1 MSINQKT
8 NDIFSNSPA
17 CEGASDNFENSS
29 IENLGT
35 IEIIERNFSVSNS
48 TIQKNAQR
56 DFSLLAASTP
66 QLIPTVCLPK
76 SYTENEIRV
85 LLDKKPEMLLISVGR
100 PQLDPTNLPNA
111 VSIALASPVSWRY
124 DDLCVADEIIYRLAD
139 AIKKVVIIGDIYS
152 TDKKFPFELNILAA
166 ALRRE
171 NLLVACIPELRS
183 NHSEELRQAL
193 EKEAARYQNSTDRQ
207 FIALGYRNKASY
219 FWSSTRQC
227 VLAYSPTDMTTPG
240 PLTLLCGFDW
250 LKNEFGYLTNTN
262 QQKVNYRDAGLQ
274 VMEECNKKGIYKV
287 SDTYGTGVWRDPKD
301 PDCLIVNN
309 GDDIWRTD
317 GRSQYRVGER
327 CVYVANRTLN
337 MRERHSQARAYVA
350 QLLLVD
356 LRTWNWRRACD
367 PLLLLGWLAYTAL
380 VGAVDW
386 RVHAAL
392 TGAKGTGKSSLL
404 AMIKTLLGDFLIA
417 CSGSSTEP
425 SIRRQVGNDSLAIII
440 DEAENDSPNIRAAM
454 SYLRASS
461 SGDKDMK
468 ANRNDG
474 VDIYTVRSTGLISA
488 VDLPQFLPADEGRYI
503 HFSLLGAPKGFTKPD
518 FLDDAQTLSIRGSSL
533 QSRMIHSW
541 PRYRYCLQVIR
552 MKLIGQEGMTHRY
565 ADSLSTI
572 LSAAWVALND
582 GIILEDDATQLIN
595 SMDFAEE
602 KEQLRDQADD
612 TSFIDHALDTMV
624 VLNAAKNFERTT
636 LRMAIN
642 LAANGDRRAF
652 RSVQMYGFKLLETE
666 SELRLLIDEKNPE
679 FKMLFRDTKWNN
691 VNFVTSLKRLP
702 GVSRTRH
709 DPVSVGGRSARAF
722 SIPFNFEK
730 FDFSDLEEVSN

>member
-1 MSINQKT
+1 MPISQKT
-8 NDIFSNSPA
+8 SNILSSSA
-17 CEGASDNFENSS
+17 ICEGVAENLENSS
-29 IENLGT
+29 VKNLET
-35 IEIIERNFSVSNS
+35 IESISMLSNTS
-48 TIQKNAQR
+48 IQGIAHQ
-56 DFSLLAASTP
+56 DSALSAASTTQNLSTIWVP
-66 QLIPTVCLPK
+66 PLNRRP
-76 SYTENEIRV
+76 YTENEISTF
-85 LLDKKPEMLLISVGR
+85 LGSKPEILTISVGR
-100 PQLDPTNLPNA
+100 LQLDPMNLPKAAN
-111 VSIALASPVSWRY
+111 IALISSTSWRCG
-124 DDLCVADEIIYRLAD
+124 DKLDIADEVIYRLAH
-139 AIKKVVIIGDIYS
+139 AIKKVVIVGDIS
-152 TDKKFPFELNILAA
+152 SNDKEFPFELNILAA

-171 NLLVACIPELRS
+171 QLLVACIPELRS
-183 NHSEELRQAL
+183 DHSDELKQAL
-193 EKEAARYQNSTDRQ
+193 EKEATRYQKSTDRQ
-207 FIALGYRNKASY
+207 FIPLGYRNKASY
-219 FWSSTRQC
+219 FWSSARQC
-227 VLAYSPTDMTTPG
+227 VLTYSPTDMTTPG
-240 PLTLLCGFDW
+240 PLTLLCGFEW
-250 LKNEFGYLTNTN
+250 LKAEFGYLTNTN
-262 QQKVNYRDAGLQ
+262 QQKVDYRDAGLQ
-274 VMEECNKKGIYKV
+274 IMEECNKKGIYKV

-317 GRSQYRVGER
+317 GRPQYRVGER
-327 CVYVANRTLN
+327 CVYVANRTLS
-337 MRERHSQARAYVA
+337 MPETRSQARTYVA
-350 QLLLVD
+350 EMLLEVLKS
-356 LRTWNWRRACD
+356 WNWRRTCD
-367 PLLLLGWLAYTAL
+367 PILLLGWLVYTAL

-404 AMIKTLLGDFLIA
+404 AMIKTLLGDFLIS

-425 SIRRQVGNDSLAIII
+425 SIRRQVGNDALAIII

-503 HFSLLGAPKGFTKPD
+503 HFSLLGAPKGFTKPV
-518 FLDDAQTLSIRGSSL
+518 LVDDARTLSIMGSSL

-541 PRYRYCLQVIR
+541 PRYCSCLQVIR
-552 MKLIGQEGMTHRY
+552 AKLLGQEGMTHRY
-565 ADSLSTI
+565 ADSLATI

-582 GIILEDDATQLIN
+582 GIISENDATQLIN
-595 SMDFAEE
+595 SMDFTEE
-602 KEQLRDQADD
+602 REQVRDQADD

-624 VLNAAKNFERTT
+624 GINAANNFEKIT

-652 RSVQMYGFKLLETE
+652 RSVQMYGFKLIESE

-679 FKMLFRDTKWNN
+679 FKKLFRDTKWNS

-709 DPVSVGGRSARAF
+709 DPASVGGRSARAF
-722 SIPFNFEK
+722 SIPFHFEK
-730 FDFSDLEEVSN
+730 CDISDHNN